1 MRHDV
6 FVNTIMCIYTH
17 YLQISIFMSIFSCF
31 QCDCWTR
38 RLKQNYLFR
47 YLQNLGT
54 QGAPAALPPV
64 SCLHSAAHL
73 RDTQPAWHGV
83 LEVSRDGTS
92 ARQHHGQCHGI
103 NVLSREES
111 NSKKKKRKPL
121 HISLLNENNTKIK
134 QCQHTSSSLMF
145 LKWSTI

>member
-38 RLKQNYLFR
+38 RLKQNYLFC

-64 SCLHSAAHL
+64 SCLHSAAQGEDRLPQL
-73 RDTQPAWHGV
+73 RFV
-83 LEVSRDGTS
+83 
-92 ARQHHGQCHGI
+92 HHGLHNQHRLLLQTVEAKI
-103 NVLSREES
+103 NAVA
-111 NSKKKKRKPL
+111 
-121 HISLLNENNTKIK
+121 IVQLL
-134 QCQHTSSSLMF
+134 
-145 LKWSTI
+145 